1 MSTVTAPS
9 VPFDAI
15 QRRFVQQY
23 QESDPLDTDHGTVVV
38 APSLTF
44 PVAELRKIVAI
55 QHYEERLLFLL
66 LLLRRPGVRV
76 VYLSSLPVEEAIV
89 EYYLSFLPDPEAA
102 RSRLHMLAIGDPE
115 ARPLT
120 AKLLERPD
128 LIGQVR
134 DIAPD
139 PAEAYLLPF
148 NVTALE
154 GRLAEWLHLPLYGPR
169 PALIGLGSKTGSR
182 RVARR
187 AGVPVLDGAE
197 DLWTVA
203 EVEHAIRRLHH
214 RAPELD
220 GAVVKLNHGFSG
232 QGNAVVHFDG
242 RVTPLETLET
252 SRTTFCAE
260 QESWRSFAGK
270 IREAGAV
277 VEELLRAPGVVS
289 PSVQLRVTPGG
300 VPRVVS
306 THDQVLGGPN
316 DQVYLG
322 CRFPADRRYQATIQR
337 AAMEAAHVLAAH
349 GVIGSFGIDFFVVPA
364 DRGFRVFLAEINL
377 RVGGTTH
384 PFGMVSLA
392 SQGHYQP
399 LSGELE
405 AGGSPKCYVST
416 DNLKSR
422 RLAGMAPG
430 RVIRLLDRHGLL
442 FDPRTMTGTTL
453 HLLGALREHGKMGVT
468 CVGDSPEEAEER
480 YREIVATLSPS

>member
-9 VPFDAI
+9 VPFDAL
-15 QRRFVQQY
+15 QRRFAQQY
-23 QESDPLDTDHGTVVV
+23 QEHDPLDMHTGTIVVV
-38 APSLTF
+38 PSLTF

-66 LLLRRPGVRV
+66 LLLGRPGVQV
-76 VYLSSLPVEEAIV
+76 VYLSSLPIEEAIV
-89 EYYLSFLPDPEAA
+89 DYYLSFLPDPEDA
-102 RSRLHMLAIGDPE
+102 RDRLHMLSVGDAEPR
-115 ARPLT
+115 ALT
-120 AKLLERPD
+120 AKLLERPE
-128 LIGQVR
+128 LVERVR
-134 DIAPD
+134 EIADDPD
-139 PAEAYLLPF
+139 ESFVLAF

-154 GRLAEWLHLPLYGPR
+154 GRLTESLRLPLYGPG
-169 PALIGLGSKTGSR
+169 PALASLGSKTGSR

-197 DLWTVA
+197 DLWSLA
-203 EVEHAIRRLHH
+203 DVERVIRRLHRRVPRLH
-214 RAPELD
+214 

-242 RVTPLETLET
+242 LTAPLVA

-260 QESWRSFAGK
+260 QESWASFAVK
-270 IREAGAV
+270 IREGGAV

-289 PSVQLRVTPGG
+289 PSVQLRITPGG

-322 CRFPADRRYQATIQR
+322 CRFPADQRYRATIQQ
-337 AAMEAAHVLAAH
+337 AATAAAQVLASH
-349 GVIGSFGIDFFVVPA
+349 GVIGSFGIDFFVVPEGS
-364 DRGFRVFLAEINL
+364 GFRVFLAEINL
-377 RVGGTTH
+377 RNGGTTH
-384 PFGMVSLA
+384 PFGLVSLA
-392 SQGHYQP
+392 GQGHYQQS
-399 LSGELE
+399 SGEFH
-405 AGGSPKCYVST
+405 ASGRVKCYVST

-422 RLAGMAPG
+422 RLVGLAPG
-430 RVIRLLDRHGLL
+430 RLIQLLRRRGLA

-453 HLLGALREHGKMGVT
+453 HLLGALREYGKMGVT
-468 CVGDSPEEAEER
+468 CVGDSPEEAEAR

>member
-9 VPFDAI
+9 VPFDAL
-15 QRRFVQQY
+15 QRRFAQQY
-23 QESDPLDTDHGTVVV
+23 QESDPLDMGDGTVVV
-38 APSLTF
+38 VPSLTF

-76 VYLSSLPVEEAIV
+76 VYLSSLPIEDSIV
-89 EYYLSFLPDPEAA
+89 DYHLSFLPDPEEA
-102 RSRLHMLAIGDPE
+102 RGRLHMLAVGDPE
-115 ARPLT
+115 ARPLS
-120 AKLLERPD
+120 AKLLDRPD

-134 DIAPD
+134 ELAPD
-139 PAEAYLLPF
+139 PADAFLLPF

-154 GRLAEWLHLPLYGPR
+154 GRLAEWLHLPLYGPL
-169 PALIGLGSKTGSR
+169 PALTALGSKTGSR
-182 RVARR
+182 RVARDAR
-187 AGVPVLDGAE
+187 VPVLDGAE

-203 EVEHAIRRLHH
+203 EVEHAVRRLRH
-214 RAPELD
+214 RTPRLH

-242 RVTPLETLET
+242 LVTPLHATP
-252 SRTTFCAE
+252 TTFCAE
-260 QESWRSFAGK
+260 QESWGSFAGK
-270 IREAGAV
+270 IRESGAV
-277 VEELLRAPGVVS
+277 VEELLRSPGVVS
-289 PSVQLRVTPGG
+289 PSVQLRITPGG

-322 CRFPADRRYQATIQR
+322 CRFPADPRYRATIQQ
-337 AAMEAAHVLAAH
+337 AAMRSARVLANH
-349 GVIGSFGIDFFVVPA
+349 GVIGSFGIDFFVVPQA
-364 DRGFRVFLAEINL
+364 RGFRVFLAEINL

-392 SQGHYQP
+392 SQGGYD
-399 LSGELE
+399 LASGELE
-405 AGGSPKCYVST
+405 AGGRAKSYVST

-422 RLAGMAPG
+422 HLVGQSPG
-430 RVIRLLDRHGLL
+430 RVIELLRRRGMA
-442 FDPRTMTGTTL
+442 FDPRTMTGATL
-453 HLLGALREHGKMGVT
+453 HLLGAVREHGKMGVT

-480 YREIVATLSPS
+480 YRRILATLSPS

>member
-15 QRRFVQQY
+15 QRRFTKQY
-23 QESDPLDTDHGTVVV
+23 QERDPLDMDVGTVVV
-38 APSLTF
+38 VPSLTF

-66 LLLRRPGVRV
+66 LLLRRPGIRV
-76 VYLSSLPVEEAIV
+76 IYLSSLPIEEAIID
-89 EYYLSFLPDPEAA
+89 YYLSFLPDPEDA
-102 RSRLHMLAIGDPE
+102 RARLHMLAIGDPE

-128 LIGQVR
+128 LVGQVKE
-134 DIAPD
+134 IATD
-139 PAEAYLLPF
+139 PGEAYLLPF
-148 NVTALE
+148 NVTGLE
-154 GRLAEWLHLPLYGPR
+154 GRLAEWLCLPLYGPR
-169 PALIGLGSKTGSR
+169 PAQIGLGSKTGSR
-182 RVARR
+182 RVARH

-197 DLWTVA
+197 DLWTVT
-203 EVEHAIRRLHH
+203 EVERVVRRLYYRTPRLH
-214 RAPELD
+214 

-242 RVTPLETLET
+242 RVTPLET

-260 QESWRSFAGK
+260 EESWGSFADK
-270 IREAGAV
+270 IRESGAV
-277 VEELLRAPGVVS
+277 VEELLRSPGLVS
-289 PSVQLRVTPGG
+289 PSVQLRITPGG
-300 VPRVVS
+300 APRVVS

-322 CRFPADRRYQATIQR
+322 CRFPADRRYRETIQQ
-337 AAMEAAHVLAAH
+337 AAIEAAHVLAAE
-349 GVIGSFGIDFFVVPA
+349 GVIGSFGIDFFAMPSGS
-364 DRGFRVFLAEINL
+364 GFRVFLAEINL

-392 SQGHYQP
+392 SHGYYEP
-399 LSGELE
+399 ASGELR
-405 AGGSPKCYVST
+405 AGGRAKSYVST
-416 DNLKSR
+416 DNLKSG
-422 RLAGMAPG
+422 RLAGQAPG
-430 RVIRLLDRHGLL
+430 RVIRLLHRHGLL
-442 FDPRTMTGTTL
+442 FDRMTMTGTTL

-480 YREIVATLSPS
+480 YREIVATLS

>member
-9 VPFDAI
+9 VHFDAL
-15 QRRFVQQY
+15 QGRFAQQY
-23 QESDPLDTDHGTVVV
+23 QERDPLDMDVGTVVV
-38 APSLTF
+38 VPSLTF

-66 LLLRRPGVRV
+66 LLLHRPGIRV
-76 VYLSSLPVEEAIV
+76 VYLSSLPIEQAIV
-89 EYYLSFLPDPEAA
+89 DYYLSFLPDPQDA
-102 RSRLHMLAIGDPE
+102 RSRLHMLAIGDAQ

-120 AKLLERPD
+120 AKMLERPD
-128 LIGQVR
+128 LVAQVKE
-134 DIAPD
+134 IAAD

-154 GRLAEWLHLPLYGPR
+154 GRLAEWLGLPLYGPA

-182 RVARR
+182 RVARD

-197 DLWTVA
+197 DLWSLH
-203 EVEHAIRRLHH
+203 EVERAVRRLYQ
-214 RAPELD
+214 RRPTLD

-242 RVTPLETLET
+242 SVLPLHA
-252 SRTTFCAE
+252 SSTTFCAQ
-260 QESWRSFAGK
+260 QESWGSFARK
-270 IREAGAV
+270 IRESGAV

-289 PSVQLRVTPGG
+289 PSVQLRITPGG
-300 VPRVVS
+300 APRVVS

-322 CRFPADRRYQATIQR
+322 CRFPADVRYRATIQG
-337 AAMEAAHVLAAH
+337 AAVQAAEVLAAQ
-349 GVIGSFGIDFFVVPA
+349 GVIGSFGIDFFAIPSG
-364 DRGFRVFLAEINL
+364 RGFSVYLAEINL

-392 SQGHYQP
+392 SRGWYDP
-399 LSGELE
+399 D
-405 AGGSPKCYVST
+405 AGSLRADGRAKSYVST
-416 DNLKSR
+416 DNLKSA
-422 RLAGMAPG
+422 RLAGQAPG
-430 RVIRLLDRHGLL
+430 VVIEMLRRRGLL
-442 FDPRTMTGTTL
+442 FDPLTMTGTTL

-468 CVGDSPEEAEER
+468 CVGDSPGEAEER
-480 YREIVATLSPS
+480 YREIIATLS